1 MEVTFNDLPNV
12 IYNIAIYADDTTL
25 YSGHDQESDLWQ
37 QLQLAS
43 ELESALR
50 DIADWGRMLLV
61 DFKARKTQLVSFD
74 WSNDTGAIDV
84 KMDWFVT
91 EEKPSLQDAGIDF
104 LSSKLDRDFIAKIG
118 ALIYS
123 KKFLFPKVALHLY
136 KSTIQPCMEY
146 CCMSGL
152 VLLVATWSC
161 WTSYKNGYAGLL
173 VLYLLPLLNPLSIVE
188 ILPS

>member
-1 MEVTFNDLPNV
+1 M
-12 IYNIAIYADDTTL
+12 
-25 YSGHDQESDLWQ
+25 
-37 QLQLAS
+37 
-43 ELESALR
+43 
-50 DIADWGRMLLV
+50 
-61 DFKARKTQLVSFD
+61 
-74 WSNDTGAIDV
+74 
-84 KMDWFVT
+84 
-91 EEKPSLQDAGIDF
+91 
-104 LSSKLDRDFIAKIG
+104 AKIG

-152 VLLVATWSC
+152 VLLVATWNC
-161 WTSYKNGYAGLL
+161 WTTYKNGYAGLL

>member
-61 DFKARKTQLVSFD
+61 DFKARKTQLVSFN

-104 LSSKLDRDFIAKIG
+104 LF
-118 ALIYS
+118 
-123 KKFLFPKVALHLY
+123 
-136 KSTIQPCMEY
+136 
-146 CCMSGL
+146 
-152 VLLVATWSC
+152 
-161 WTSYKNGYAGLL
+161 
-173 VLYLLPLLNPLSIVE
+173 
-188 ILPS
+188 